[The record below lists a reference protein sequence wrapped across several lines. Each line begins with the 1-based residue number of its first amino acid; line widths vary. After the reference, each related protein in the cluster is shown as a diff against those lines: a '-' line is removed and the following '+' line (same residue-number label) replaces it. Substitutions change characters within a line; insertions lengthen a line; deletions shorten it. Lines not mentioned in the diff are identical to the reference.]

1 MPLPLLPPSPRRALR
16 RPRRAAALAA
26 VAVASLVLGACG
38 SQVDPRTAAMVNGDS
53 SLASA
58 DTGSGPGDA
67 GGPVTDGGVG
77 QVDTTGGDASASGTT
92 SGGGSA
98 AGTTGAA
105 GGSDGAAAAD
115 GSSGAG
121 GSAGAGR
128 STGATGASAADC
140 AGLADQTGVTKDA
153 ITIANISDISGPV
166 PGVFQAAQD
175 GANAYAAYVNA
186 SGGLCGRRLKVLA
199 LDSRADSGANQVA
212 YARACEQAFA
222 SVGSM
227 SVFDDGAATAG
238 KCGLPDLHA
247 LTVSKA
253 AFECR
258 TCFGAASI
266 NPGLQLGAMA
276 KFVKAQYRSAAQRTA
291 VLYVNVAGVAD
302 AAQALA
308 ASWKKVG
315 IGIRYVQA
323 IEVAE
328 FNYAPY
334 VQRLKQEGIEVV
346 HYIGPYQFTIRLQQ
360 AMRQQG
366 FTPKA
371 FIQDQTI
378 YDQKYVD
385 EAGENGNGTVV
396 YTSVARYDD
405 ATNKEMRLYLQW
417 LQQVRPGA
425 TPTIYG
431 VFAWSATRLFV
442 ERAAALGG
450 RLTRP
455 ALVTALSRVGEWTGN
470 GIHGAQDVGGKTT
483 GECIRVIQLGG
494 GRWKQISPG
503 DYYCAP
509 NIRLP

>member
-1 MPLPLLPPSPRRALR
+1 MPLPRIRRSACRQPRR
-16 RPRRAAALAA
+16 PAA
-26 VAVASLVLGACG
+26 VAALVLAVLALGACG

-67 GGPVTDGGVG
+67 AGTVIDGGVG
-77 QVDTTGGDASASGTT
+77 RPDPTGGDTNATGTT
-92 SGGGSA
+92 SGGGS
-98 AGTTGAA
+98 GTTGSAA
-105 GGSDGAAAAD
+105 SGDSGGA
-115 GSSGAG
+115 SGAG
-121 GSAGAGR
+121 ASGSTGR
-128 STGATGASAADC
+128 GTGATGAAGADC

-153 ITIANISDISGPV
+153 ITIANVSDISGPV

-212 YARACEQAFA
+212 YARACEQSFA
-222 SVGSM
+222 AVGSM

-238 KCGLPDLHA
+238 RCGLPDLHA

-266 NPGLQLGAMA
+266 NPTLQLGAMA
-276 KFVKAQYRSAAQRTA
+276 KFVKAQYKSAAQRTA

-334 VQRLKQEGIEVV
+334 VQRLKQEGVEIV

-366 FTPKA
+366 YEPKA

-385 EAGENGNGTVV
+385 EAGQNGDGTVV

-405 ATNKEMRLYLQW
+405 ASNQEMRLYLQW

-442 ERAAALGG
+442 EQAAALGG

-455 ALVTALSRVGEWTGN
+455 ALVASFAKVGRWTGN

-483 GECIRVIQLGG
+483 GECVRVIRLDG

>member
-1 MPLPLLPPSPRRALR
+1 MPLPRIRRSARRQPRRSA
-16 RPRRAAALAA
+16 AVAALALA
-26 VAVASLVLGACG
+26 ALALGACG

-58 DTGSGPGDA
+58 DTGAAAPADGSAIDA
-67 GGPVTDGGVG
+67 GGPAASSAGAADG
-77 QVDTTGGDASASGTT
+77 SGTT
-92 SGGGSA
+92 S
-98 AGTTGAA
+98 A
-105 GGSDGAAAAD
+105 GGSDA
-115 GSSGAG
+115 GSASGSTSGSTASG
-121 GSAGAGR
+121 GSGTASGSGGASGAGR
-128 STGATGASAADC
+128 SSGATGAAAADC

-153 ITIANISDISGPV
+153 ITIANVSDISGPV

-222 SVGSM
+222 AVGSM

-238 KCGLPDLHA
+238 RCGLPDLHA

-266 NPGLQLGAMA
+266 NPTLQLGAMA
-276 KFVKAQYRSAAQRTA
+276 KFVKAQYKAAAQRTA

-334 VQRLKQEGIEVV
+334 VQRLKQEGVEVV

-366 FTPKA
+366 YEPKA

-455 ALVTALSRVGEWTGN
+455 AMVASLAKVGDWTGN

-483 GECIRVIQLGG
+483 GECIRVIRLDG